1 MKRIIFLFF
10 LFLSNLIYG
19 QKEFNNCWITG
30 SGISHTIRFQNPAPY
45 IRIFDSNFNYRFLDG
60 SSCISDS
67 NGYLKIISNGFQVY
81 DTLGIHLENGDS
93 LVPNKLYAK
102 YSGKSNYSQ
111 SSIILPISE
120 EIYYLITPTASD
132 QQIENWNN
140 NISAHFDLLLYHK
153 IDMSQGPNGKVIQ
166 KAIPLLEN
174 VKLSKTQMMAV
185 KHGSGVGWWLI
196 KKASD
201 TNMVYKFMVTK
212 DSIYNMGMQG
222 FSEPHFGIYDLAGQ
236 LMFNQE
242 GTQLATTSANYTNNF
257 VYTADFDRCNGIL
270 SNPKV
275 YNMPDLLKAPPT
287 DMNLDKTTDGICFS
301 PNGRFLYVVKY
312 FNILQLDL
320 NDPDSTTAWYHVAN
334 LDTSLN
340 VFQGY
345 GNPYIGPDGK
355 VYISNWNALGYQMSV
370 INNPDVK
377 GSACNFCPRC
387 LRFPLPGVS
396 DIPCM
401 PNYALGKDSSTT
413 CWPLGLVS
421 NQKEQVGFKCYPN
434 PTSTLLTMEFIT
446 ARQEAVAIEMYNMV
460 GEIVLKTDIQ
470 SQTKV
475 QINISSL
482 PKGVYV
488 IRCEGVSQ
496 KVVVD

>member
-1 MKRIIFLFF
+1 MKRIIFLYF
-10 LFLSNLIYG
+10 LFFTNLIYS
-19 QKEFNNCWITG
+19 QKELGNTWISG
-30 SGISHTIRFQNPAPY
+30 SGPTYKVKFSNGQ
-45 IRIFDSNFNYRFLDG
+45 IFINYFDTNFNYRFLASSSICDSDG
-60 SSCISDS
+60 
-67 NGYLKIISNGFQVY
+67 NLKIICNGFQVY

-102 YSGKSNYSQ
+102 YSGKSSYSQ
-111 SSIILPISE
+111 SSILLPVGG
-120 EIYYLITPTASD
+120 EIYYLITPTATD
-132 QQIENWNN
+132 QQIDNWNN
-140 NISAHFDLLLYHK
+140 NISGHFDLLLYHK
-153 IDMSQGPNGKVIQ
+153 IDMNQGANGKVVK

-185 KHGSGVGWWLI
+185 KHASGIGWWLI

-257 VYTADFDRCNGIL
+257 VYTADFDRCNGFI

-275 YNMPDLLKAPPT
+275 YNMPDLLKAPPI

-320 NDPDSTTAWYHVAN
+320 DDPDSATAWYHVAN
-334 LDTSLN
+334 LDTTLN
-340 VFQGY
+340 AFQGY
-345 GNPYIGPDGK
+345 GNPYIGPDDK
-355 VYISNWNALGYQMSV
+355 VYISNWNALSKQLSV
-370 INNPDVK
+370 IENPNLK
-377 GSACNFCPRC
+377 GLACNFCPRC
-387 LRFPLPGVS
+387 LRFPKWGTS
-396 DIPCM
+396 SGIPCM

-413 CWPLGLVS
+413 CWPLSLVS
-421 NQKEQVGFKCYPN
+421 NQKEQVDFKCYPN
-434 PTSTLLTMEFIT
+434 PASTILTIELTSSKKELV
-446 ARQEAVAIEMYNMV
+446 QIEMYNMV
-460 GEIVLKTDIQ
+460 GELVLKTDIQ
-470 SQTKV
+470 SETKI

-482 PKGVYV
+482 PKGLYV
-488 IRCEGVSQ
+488 IRCEGASQ
-496 KVVVD
+496 KVVVE